1 VKDLLIPS
9 VVFFV
14 RCQVQHLKTKYLDG
28 YVIDVNCRSGT
39 LESTVDTVVDCV
51 THELLPSSKVY
62 ERHGRFL
69 RFELSSASSLG
80 LGTIFGRLQ
89 ALKDEKKELRVEDYS
104 ISQCSLEQVFL
115 KMVMVRH
122 CDPGSTNVTS
132 TAPPIE
138 AD

>member
-1 VKDLLIPS
+1 VKDRLIPP

-14 RCQVQHLKTKYLDG
+14 HCQVQHLKTKYLDG
-28 YVIDVNCRSGT
+28 YVIDVNCLSGT
-39 LESTVDTVVDCV
+39 LESTIDTVVDSII
-51 THELLPSSKVY
+51 HELLPGSKVY

-69 RFELSSASSLG
+69 RFELSSVSSLG

-89 ALKDEKKELRVEDYS
+89 ALKDENEELRVEDYS

-115 KMVMVRH
+115 KMVRH
-122 CDPGSTNVTS
+122 GDPVPTNPTS
-132 TAPPIE
+132 TAPQIE